1 MIISDS
7 GIYSQTNQ
15 SVLKIQRLNK
25 QRHVAGMYSSEFICE
40 KAASNG
46 KPLID
51 YPQIVQFLKET
62 QKKTTLSKIS
72 QAIGYCLKKIINSL
86 VKFYCPKI
94 HVCAKLTMIWQDYV
108 REKIFFPEK
117 NFDKVEFQSL
127 VLKL

>member
-51 YPQIVQFLKET
+51 YP
-62 QKKTTLSKIS
+62 
-72 QAIGYCLKKIINSL
+72 
-86 VKFYCPKI
+86 
-94 HVCAKLTMIWQDYV
+94 
-108 REKIFFPEK
+108 
-117 NFDKVEFQSL
+117 
-127 VLKL
+127 